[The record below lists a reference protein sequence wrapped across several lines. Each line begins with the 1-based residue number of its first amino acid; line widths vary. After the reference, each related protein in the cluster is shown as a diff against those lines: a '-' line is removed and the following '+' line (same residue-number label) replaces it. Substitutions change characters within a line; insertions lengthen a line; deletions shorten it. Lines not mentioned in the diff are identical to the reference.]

1 MRALLPYLALGR
13 YAELSV
19 AGGTFAT
26 LLAHRQEE
34 I

>member
-1 MRALLPYLALGR
+1 QGR

-19 AGGTFAT
+19 ANGPFAT